1 MPKSVFTGR
10 IASGRRALKKQ
21 FAGNRKDSATTQT
34 TAGEDTGS
42 HYPGGCGNL
51 WGTQNG
57 RKKRKRWGLAFSGVE
72 GLSRVRA
79 PADRFSATDPVFAS
93 GRAVHSVRH
102 EELLGRSGQA
112 GPNAEHSRP
121 RLPLVRLSP
130 ATFDGCARLFPLF
143 FKVAFLKQDPDDLAT
158 GKLVVTGDNVNGCLD
173 VHEHIAHARPFLSFS
188 VELGEVAS
196 HDISLPGRS
205 QL

>member
-1 MPKSVFTGR
+1 MDSQR
-10 IASGRRALKKQ
+10 LIRYSLRA
-21 FAGNRKDSATTQT
+21 ARCTRS
-34 TAGEDTGS
+34 DTR
-42 HYPGGCGNL
+42 
-51 WGTQNG
+51 Q
-57 RKKRKRWGLAFSGVE
+57 
-72 GLSRVRA
+72 
-79 PADRFSATDPVFAS
+79 
-93 GRAVHSVRH
+93 
-102 EELLGRSGQA
+102 LLGRGGQT

-130 ATFDGCARLFPLF
+130 ATFDGCVRLFPLF

-158 GKLVVTGDNVNGCLD
+158 GKLVVPGDNVNGCLD
-173 VHEHIAHARPFLSFS
+173 VDEHIAHARPFLSFS

>member
-1 MPKSVFTGR
+1 M
-10 IASGRRALKKQ
+10 
-21 FAGNRKDSATTQT
+21 GNSEWQ
-34 TAGEDTGS
+34 
-42 HYPGGCGNL
+42 
-51 WGTQNG
+51 
-57 RKKRKRWGLAFSGVE
+57 RKKKRWGLAFGGVE
-72 GLSRVRA
+72 GLPRVRA
-79 PADRFSATDPVFAS
+79 PADGFSAADPVFAP

-102 EELLGRSGQA
+102 EQLLGRGGQT

-130 ATFDGCARLFPLF
+130 ATFDGCVGLFPLF
-143 FKVAFLKQDPDDLAT
+143 FEVAFLKQDPDDLAT
-158 GKLVVTGDNVNGCLD
+158 GKLVVPGDNVNGCLD

>member
-1 MPKSVFTGR
+1 MGNSERQGKKKEKMG
-10 IASGRRALKKQ
+10 SGIRVALK
-21 FAGNRKDSATTQT
+21 AYPEYAHLPMDSQRLTRYSLRAARCTRS
-34 TAGEDTGS
+34 DTR
-42 HYPGGCGNL
+42 
-51 WGTQNG
+51 Q
-57 RKKRKRWGLAFSGVE
+57 
-72 GLSRVRA
+72 
-79 PADRFSATDPVFAS
+79 
-93 GRAVHSVRH
+93 
-102 EELLGRSGQA
+102 LLGRGGQT

-130 ATFDGCARLFPLF
+130 ATLDGCVRLFPLF

-158 GKLVVTGDNVNGCLD
+158 GKLVVPGDNVNGCLD

>member
-1 MPKSVFTGR
+1 M
-10 IASGRRALKKQ
+10 I
-21 FAGNRKDSATTQT
+21 GNSAT
-34 TAGEDTGS
+34 A
-42 HYPGGCGNL
+42 
-51 WGTQNG
+51 
-57 RKKRKRWGLAFSGVE
+57 
-72 GLSRVRA
+72 
-79 PADRFSATDPVFAS
+79 
-93 GRAVHSVRH
+93 HSVRH
-102 EELLGRSGQA
+102 EATARTRRTNR
-112 GPNAEHSRP
+112 PNAEHNRP

-158 GKLVVTGDNVNGCLD
+158 GKLVVPGDYVNGCLD
-173 VHEHIAHARPFLSFS
+173 VHEHIGHARPFLSFS

>member
-1 MPKSVFTGR
+1 MGNSERKG
-10 IASGRRALKKQ
+10 KKE
-21 FAGNRKDSATTQT
+21 KM
-34 TAGEDTGS
+34 
-42 HYPGGCGNL
+42 
-51 WGTQNG
+51 
-57 RKKRKRWGLAFSGVE
+57 GLAFSGVE
-72 GLSRVRA
+72 GLPRVCA
-79 PADRFSATDPVFAS
+79 PADGFSAADPVFAP
-93 GRAVHSVRH
+93 GRACTRSDTRQ
-102 EELLGRSGQA
+102 LLGRGGQT

-130 ATFDGCARLFPLF
+130 ATFDGCVGLFPLF
-143 FKVAFLKQDPDDLAT
+143 FKIAFLKQDPDDLAT
-158 GKLVVTGDNVNGCLD
+158 GKLVVPGDNVNGCLD